1 MRRSMMIL
9 CATLFS
15 ACATMSVRKDDG
27 TVVEFSGG
35 ARGATQILGAVDEQ
49 PYDLAAQ
56 AVERGMS
63 ASVSTDNARVNV
75 GHSYTS
81 SGGVV
86 VVGGRGGV
94 PMVPVSSLPVLGR
107 RMSRGTLPPLAPAA
121 AEYNPDAKCPESG
134 RPTTSSEADARLRD
148 ADVYLDGRI
157 SP

>member
-1 MRRSMMIL
+1 MMIL

-134 RPTTSSEADARLRD
+134 RPTTSSEADACLRD

>member
-94 PMVPVSSLPVLGR
+94 PMVPVNSLPVLGE
-107 RMSRGTLPPLAPAA
+107 RMSRGTLPPAEAA
-121 AEYNPDAKCPESG
+121 YNPDAKCPEVVK
-134 RPTTSSEADARLRD
+134 TISEEFACLRN
-148 ADVYLDGRI
+148 ADVLFDSKI
-157 SP
+157 NP